1 MSLRTNVSERW
12 VKNPASTEPY
22 KATICRREQ
31 PLEKDVLCWKERKV
45 VKIFSSQ
52 GNKFSDVNSYKL
64 SYATTPSS
72 RLGSKKSVLQML
84 SSGSSLGSHVL
95 PVSDKVYVKW
105 VGKEPE

>member
-1 MSLRTNVSERW
+1 MSLRTNVSERC

-31 PLEKDVLCWKERKV
+31 PLEVEVLCWTERID

-52 GNKFSDVNSYKL
+52 GNKFSSVNLYKL
-64 SYATTPSS
+64 SHATTPSS
-72 RLGSKKSVLQML
+72 RLGNMKLVLQML

-95 PVSDKVYVKW
+95 HGSYKVYVKW

>member
-1 MSLRTNVSERW
+1 MSLRTNASGRW
-12 VKNPASTEPY
+12 VKNPASTEQY

-31 PLEKDVLCWKERKV
+31 PLEKEVLCWKERKV

-64 SYATTPSS
+64 SYATNPSS